1 MIILSKNQLKV
12 ILPKL
17 KASVQNKCLGKCLK
31 NFKCNQLLTPAKH
44 IDSFEKM
51 LKPQASFPAPR
62 IFFLKKKILQFF
74 TSSAKALKTWK
85 GTIHSGQS
93 TASCNRIVVI
103 NIIRSLE

>member
-1 MIILSKNQLKV
+1 MHELMIILSKNQLKV
-12 ILPKL
+12 ILPKF

-62 IFFLKKKILQFF
+62 YFFLKKN
-74 TSSAKALKTWK
+74 TSIFLPLLPKL
-85 GTIHSGQS
+85 
-93 TASCNRIVVI
+93 
-103 NIIRSLE
+103 